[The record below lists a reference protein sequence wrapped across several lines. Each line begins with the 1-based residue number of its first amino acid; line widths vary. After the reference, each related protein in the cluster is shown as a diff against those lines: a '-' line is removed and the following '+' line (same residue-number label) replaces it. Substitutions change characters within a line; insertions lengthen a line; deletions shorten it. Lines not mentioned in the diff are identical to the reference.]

1 MLASLGGTQSILD
14 LEGRNEGRVEQGAR
28 HSRRM
33 SGSHSLKRALRPEV
47 IIELP
52 RGLLLGELGD

>member
-14 LEGRNEGRVEQGAR
+14 LEGRNEGWVEQGAR

-33 SGSHSLKRALRPEV
+33 NGSHSLKRALRPEV

-52 RGLLLGELGD
+52 GGLLLGELGE